1 MFEGLLWMGGET
13 QSLGLCGAELERQKN
28 RFYLNRREISLSVEL
43 IASGGGDLPVT
54 GGVQAETQD
63 VHREISTQAR
73 RLL

>member
-1 MFEGLLWMGGET
+1 MGGET
-13 QSLGLCGAELERQKN
+13 QSLGLCRAELERQRN

-54 GGVQAETQD
+54 GGVQEETQD